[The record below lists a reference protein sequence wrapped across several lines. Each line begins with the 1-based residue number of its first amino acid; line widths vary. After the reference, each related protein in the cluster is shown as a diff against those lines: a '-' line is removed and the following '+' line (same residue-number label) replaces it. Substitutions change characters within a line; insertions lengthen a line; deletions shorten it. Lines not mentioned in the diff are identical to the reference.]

1 MRTTSLWFAVL
12 HMISGSRVSVR
23 RETGFPFATPPKV
36 MSPLSKISA
45 SKGLSEIGD
54 EVKADIFA
62 LLKFATPKK
71 SPAQVADMASPG
83 ASTISPQTSASAW
96 SSVSSA
102 LEDDDDGGDS
112 KISPQTSASAVSG
125 VSSALE
131 DDDNGGDSK
140 ISPPTSAAAVSGVS
154 SAPEDDATTLI
165 TLNKFTLKGPLFS
178 VAL

>member
-1 MRTTSLWFAVL
+1 MDQESACAERL
-12 HMISGSRVSVR
+12 VS
-23 RETGFPFATPPKV
+23 PLLPHQV

-45 SKGLSEIGD
+45 SKGPSEIGD

-62 LLKFATPKK
+62 TPKK
-71 SPAQVADMASPG
+71 SPAQVEDMASPG
-83 ASTISPQTSASAW
+83 ASTISPQTSPSAW

-112 KISPQTSASAVSG
+112 KISPQTSASPVSG

-131 DDDNGGDSK
+131 DDDNGGVSK